1 MRKHAIPLTLAA
13 LFGAALVFPA
23 MLLADG
29 RSARLDVAK
38 EAQLPGYKIEP
49 QAQYS
54 RVVTAA
60 DSTTGTAW
68 VTTTNPT
75 GSPPIVMCSG
85 YQQVSLFGQ
94 AAVSTATVTLR
105 PWYEDRNSNTTDANG
120 PDLVWTSG
128 PTVTIAAHGTTVP
141 SGTSGYYG
149 TTRSWVDT
157 DGVGRMRFE
166 VVEVTGGGAVRL
178 FWRVN

>member
-54 RVVTAA
+54 RVVTEA
-60 DSTTGTAW
+60 DDTDGTAW

-75 GSPPIVMCSG
+75 GSPPLVKCSG
-85 YQQVSLFGQ
+85 YTQVSVTGL
-94 AAVSTATVTLR
+94 AEISTATVTLR
-105 PWYEDRNSNTTDANG
+105 PWYEDRNSNTTDTNG

-128 PTVTIAAHGTTVP
+128 STITITAHGTTTP
-141 SGTSGYYG
+141 AGTSGYYG
-149 TTRSWVDT
+149 MSRAYVDT
-157 DGVGRMRFE
+157 DGVGRMVFQ
-166 VVEVTGGGAVRL
+166 VVEVTGGGAVRI
-178 FWRVN
+178 FPRVN